1 VVTSAAGVQDREREV
16 RAIRRLARSFRS
28 IDSYGLVLLMI
39 VATYVLA
46 ASLTQRWGATVVL
59 VVQIGAVGLALR
71 TSRARRGF
79 RRVAMGLFVL
89 ATAAAV
95 ANLFIERDSDLVA
108 FVFLTATAL
117 YVVAPIS
124 IVRHIGYR
132 REVDQETMLGA
143 LCAYLL
149 IGMAFAFA
157 YRCLGVAQAE
167 PFFGADGEGTL
178 SQDLFFSF
186 ITLTTTGYGNLV
198 PARNPGQSIAVL
210 EALLGQLFLVTAVGK
225 VVSVWRPRGWRQ
237 PAQDSSDTA
246 DVEPRR

>member
-1 VVTSAAGVQDREREV
+1 
-16 RAIRRLARSFRS
+16 
-28 IDSYGLVLLMI
+28 MI

-46 ASLTQRWGATVVL
+46 TALTQSWSATIVL
-59 VVQIGAVGLALR
+59 VAQIGAVWLALR
-71 TSRARRGF
+71 TSRARRGL

-89 ATAAAV
+89 AIAAAV
-95 ANLFIERDSDLVA
+95 VNLFIDRDSDLVA
-108 FVFLTATAL
+108 FVFLTASTL

-157 YRCLGVAQAE
+157 YRCLGAAQAE
-167 PFFGADGEGTL
+167 PFFGADGEG
-178 SQDLFFSF
+178 SVSEDLFFSF
-186 ITLTTTGYGNLV
+186 VTLTTTGYGNLV
-198 PARNPGQSIAVL
+198 PARNPGQSLAVL

-225 VVSVWRPRGWRQ
+225 VVSVWRPRGWRP
-237 PAQDSSDTA
+237 PAQDPPDTA
-246 DVEPRR
+246 DESLGPVR